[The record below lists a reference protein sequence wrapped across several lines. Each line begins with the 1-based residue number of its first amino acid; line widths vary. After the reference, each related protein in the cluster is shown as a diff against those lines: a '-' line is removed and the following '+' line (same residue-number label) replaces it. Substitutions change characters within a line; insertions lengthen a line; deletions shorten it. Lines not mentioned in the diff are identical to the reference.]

1 MAPPA
6 IIDLKAIDF
15 SQVVANKDA
24 IRQVLPQRHEMEQL
38 DAIVHCDK
46 ETGLIIG
53 YKDVR
58 PDEFWVKGHLPGFP
72 VFPGVLICEC
82 AAQLCS
88 YHALT
93 QTIIQGDFI
102 AFGGLENV
110 RFRSMVNPGNRLVM
124 VGKAGKINR
133 RQMNYSVQ
141 GFVDDSLVFHGD
153 ILGLAVNW
161 AVKENGAGTEPARG

>member
-6 IIDLKAIDF
+6 IIDIKAIDF
-15 SQVVANKDA
+15 TKVVANKEA
-24 IRQVLPQRHEMEQL
+24 IRKVLPQRFEMEQL
-38 DAIVHCDK
+38 DAIVVSDK
-46 ETGLIIG
+46 EQGLVIG
-53 YKDVR
+53 FKDVGAG
-58 PDEFWVKGHLPGFP
+58 EFWGRGHLPGFP

-88 YHALT
+88 FHALT
-93 QTIIQGDFI
+93 QSIIAGDFI

-110 RFRSMVNPGNRLVM
+110 RFRSMVKPGDRLVM

-141 GFVDDSLVFHGD
+141 GFVGDSLVFHGD
-153 ILGLAVNW
+153 IIGLAVNW
-161 AVKENGAGTEPARG
+161 YTKEEDDASSKS